1 VLVNFTSATASGGL
15 FGDPVSNAQSMT
27 GARHAKVPQSL
38 ITDLPENVHVDVIG
52 LEGSA
57 PLAVILRHP
66 DVDDP
71 FAISPER
78 LALNDSCN
86 VLYTL
91 ARHTSLWVRQSSP
104 KTLRVTIFWTRQ
116 EDILSTIT
124 YNSLPQLM
132 RVYYQRT
139 KEHP

>member
-1 VLVNFTSATASGGL
+1 
-15 FGDPVSNAQSMT
+15 MT

-86 VLYTL
+86 VLDTL
-91 ARHTSLWVRQSSP
+91 AQVKQSSP
-104 KTLRVTIFWTRQ
+104 KTLRVIIFWTRQ

-124 YNSLPQLM
+124 YNSLP
-132 RVYYQRT
+132 
-139 KEHP
+139 